1 MGHAAE
7 GGGALSEETEMQ
19 SHGGIL
25 AEPCMEIPAWISLA
39 VEAYFQQSAG
49 LWQKRGVEK
58 PQGYH
63 LGDNL
68 VVLSQMSPAVAAR
81 IDPLAAEVDLE
92 NLALQDTSTPAHQ
105 ITRASGKRLQRPPSE
120 WSLAQNTLRQP
131 WAQTSSSCPAKSR

>member
-1 MGHAAE
+1 MGGG

-49 LWQKRGVEK
+49 QWQKRGVEK

-92 NLALQDTSTPAHQ
+92 NLALQDTATVEGMPQHERKRISTIGGRGCRVRDHGCHG
-105 ITRASGKRLQRPPSE
+105 RASLTI
-120 WSLAQNTLRQP
+120 A
-131 WAQTSSSCPAKSR
+131 